1 MSSPLDIKAY
11 ITFNNYNSVI
21 LVKKKWKNKNKNSR
35 NRHVG
40 ILI

>member
-21 LVKKKWKNKNKNSR
+21 LVKKNERIRIK
-35 NRHVG
+35 
-40 ILI
+40 ILEIDMWEF

>member
-21 LVKKKWKNKNKNSR
+21 WFKKNERIRIK
-35 NRHVG
+35 
-40 ILI
+40 ILEIVIWEF